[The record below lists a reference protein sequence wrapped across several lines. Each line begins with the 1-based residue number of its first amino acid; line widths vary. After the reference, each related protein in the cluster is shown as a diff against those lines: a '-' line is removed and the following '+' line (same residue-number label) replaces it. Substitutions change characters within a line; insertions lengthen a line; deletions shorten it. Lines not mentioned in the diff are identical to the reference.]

1 MFNQHFNIKIKSLF
15 FISMPSPL
23 GFSMIDEL
31 KSREKE
37 KKTSGS
43 TIDTKRKTRKNRAS
57 TTNKK
62 VEKFLASITNND
74 SDDEEPFGD
83 YQSNNATHLE
93 QFVNNPYARPMP
105 ELQQNSQYQQL
116 QPQEYNPNQQQT
128 PEPDD
133 DRNVTTE
140 EFNTIVSD
148 PQQGYYNS
156 YVPYTTNV
164 ANTQV
169 LGGEKDM
176 LLEKLNYMIHL
187 LEEQQ
192 DEKTGHVTEELILY
206 TFLGVFVIFVI
217 DSFAR
222 AGKYVR

>member
-1 MFNQHFNIKIKSLF
+1 
-15 FISMPSPL
+15 MPSPL

-37 KKTSGS
+37 KKTSS
-43 TIDTKRKTRKNRAS
+43 SSSSVDTKRKTRKNRGQVKNS
-57 TTNKK
+57 K

-74 SDDEEPFGD
+74 SDEEEPFSD
-83 YQSNNATHLE
+83 YQSNKASHLE
-93 QFVNNPYARPMP
+93 QFANNPYARPMP
-105 ELQQNSQYQQL
+105 ELQQNSQYQQV
-116 QPQEYNPNQQQT
+116 QPQQYNANQQQT
-128 PEPDD
+128 PEPEEDN
-133 DRNVTTE
+133 NVTTE

-148 PQQGYYNS
+148 PNQNYYNS

-164 ANTQV
+164 TNNQP

-192 DEKTGHVTEELILY
+192 EEKTGHVTEELILY